1 MLDAAARRLIAPGLN
16 FAGAQ
21 LARTGLRANGV
32 TIVGLAIGSLV
43 IPALAFEAYGLALAI
58 VLFNRLV
65 DGLDGAVAR
74 SSGITDL
81 GGYLDIVSDFLFYSA
96 VPFGFALAR
105 PDENALASAFVIFS
119 FIGTGASF
127 LTYAIMGAKRGI
139 TTEIRGQ
146 KSLYYLGGFTEGTE
160 TIAFLV
166 LICVFPDNFTLLA
179 WVFGAACWVT
189 TTSRVFAA
197 AIEFAD

>member
-1 MLDAAARRLIAPGLN
+1 MLDATARRLIAPGLN
-16 FAGAQ
+16 FVGAQ

-32 TIVGLAIGSLV
+32 TIVGLAIGILV
-43 IPALAFEAYGLALAI
+43 IPALAFEAYGLALVI
-58 VLFNRLV
+58 VIFNRLA

-127 LTYAIMGAKRGI
+127 LTYAIMAAKRGI

-146 KSLYYLGGFTEGTE
+146 KSLYYLGGLTEGTE

-166 LICVFPDNFTLLA
+166 LICVFPDSFTLLA

-189 TTSRVFAA
+189 TTSRIFAA

>member
-21 LARTGLRANGV
+21 LDRTGLRANSV
-32 TIVGLAIGSLV
+32 TIVGLAIGGLV
-43 IPALAFEAYGLALAI
+43 IPALAFEAYGLALVI

-127 LTYAIMGAKRGI
+127 LTYAIMAAKRGI

-146 KSLYYLGGFTEGTE
+146 KSLYYLGGLTEGTE

-189 TTSRVFAA
+189 TTSRIFAA